1 MNKKIIKR
9 DIQDNIENWLFK
21 GKVIILYGA
30 RQVGKT
36 TLAKELLRKYADES
50 AYFNCEIISVKQA
63 LEKANPVSL
72 RNFLGKGNFFILDE
86 AQKVQNIGLILKLL
100 IDTYPDIQIIA
111 TGSSSFDLA
120 NQMSEPLTGRALE
133 FTLYPFS
140 WREIKELYP
149 QQSIDDILD
158 RFLVYGS
165 YPEIAQSGEDEARQL
180 LDNLSSKYLY
190 KDILIFDHLKKPNL
204 LISLLQLLALQIG
217 QEVSM
222 NELAN
227 KLQCSRDTVISYLDI
242 LEKSFIIFR
251 LRAYSRNHRKE
262 ISKKQKIFFVDLGIR
277 NSIISRYNN
286 LKVRDDIGFLWENF
300 CVSERFK
307 KLQTQNIYCQKYFW
321 RTQDRKEVDYV
332 EEYDDRL
339 AGYEFK
345 WSKGKAPQPKEFL
358 SYKNSTIELVNRGNV
373 EDDFLKYN

>member
-9 DIQDNIENWLFK
+9 DIQANIESWLFK
-21 GKVIILYGA
+21 GKIIILYGA

-36 TLAKELLRKYADES
+36 TLVKELLKKYADEA
-50 AYFNCEIISVKQA
+50 AYFNCEIIGVKQA
-63 LEKANPVSL
+63 LEVEDPLAL
-72 RNFLGKGNFFILDE
+72 RNFLGKGKFFVLDE

-100 IDTYPDIQIIA
+100 IDTYPDLQIIA

-120 NQMSEPLTGRALE
+120 NEISEPLTGRALE

-140 WREIKELYP
+140 WREIKDIFP
-149 QQSIDDILD
+149 AQSINSILEK
-158 RFLVYGS
+158 FLVYGA
-165 YPEIAQSGEDEARQL
+165 YPEIIQSGQDDARQL

-190 KDILIFDHLKKPNL
+190 KDILIFDRIKKPNL

-227 KLQCSRDTVISYLDI
+227 KLQCSRDTVINYLDI

-251 LRAYSRNHRKE
+251 LRAYSHNHRKE
-262 ISKKQKIFFVDLGIR
+262 ISKKQKIFFIDLGIR
-277 NSIISRYNN
+277 NSIISRYNV
-286 LKVRDDIGFLWENF
+286 LSVRDDLGFLWENF
-300 CVSERFK
+300 CVSERLK
-307 KLQTQNIYCQKYFW
+307 KLQVQNIYCQKYFW
-321 RTQDRKEVDYV
+321 RTQDKKEIDYV

-339 AGYEFK
+339 SGYEFK
-345 WSKGKAPQPKEFL
+345 WSKGRAPKPKEFL
-358 SYKNSTIELVNRGNV
+358 SYKNSTVELVNRDNI
-373 EDDFLKYN
+373 EENFLKY